1 MEKPLNPLS
10 LLIKEFHNS
19 FIDQNRLLLY
29 NYSAP
34 LTGFLEDAS
43 VMDTFDDVQ
52 TNVKR
57 CIRDVNHFKELIK
70 DSVVRMYELCFKG
83 INDPNIE
90 LLENLLTSLII
101 KDELYVFL
109 QCLYTLQYSDEI
121 SALEDLFSQNN
132 RQKVDLTFLEVK

>member
-1 MEKPLNPLS
+1 ME
-10 LLIKEFHNS
+10 
-19 FIDQNRLLLY
+19 
-29 NYSAP
+29 
-34 LTGFLEDAS
+34 
-43 VMDTFDDVQ
+43 TFDTVQ

-57 CIRDVNHFKELIK
+57 CIRDINHFKELIK

-109 QCLYTLQYSDEI
+109 
-121 SALEDLFSQNN
+121 
-132 RQKVDLTFLEVK
+132 